1 LQEWA
6 DDLEQMEDKHRHFS
20 HLYGLYP
27 GNVISA
33 KRTPELVDPV
43 KKVLEQRGD
52 GGTGFSRAWKMSLW
66 ARLYDGNRANKIFQ
80 GYIKDQCYPSLFA
93 KCFTPLQVDG
103 SFGVTAGV
111 TEMLMQ
117 SHEGVI
123 DLIPALPDEWRDGS
137 FNGVCAR
144 GAFELKF
151 SWKEKIVTS
160 VEILSKSG
168 QYCRLRAGSLITV
181 TSNGKRV
188 KVTKYP
194 DGSIRFNAEKGKIY
208 KLAK

>member
-1 LQEWA
+1 
-6 DDLEQMEDKHRHFS
+6 MEDKHRHFS

-66 ARLYDGNRANKIFQ
+66 ARLYDGNKANKIFQ

-103 SFGVTAGV
+103 SFGVTAGI

-117 SHEGVI
+117 SHEGII
-123 DLIPALPDEWRDGS
+123 DLLPALPDEWSDGR

-144 GAFELKF
+144 GGFDLNFA
-151 SWKEKIVTS
+151 WKGKTLTE
-160 VEILSKSG
+160 VEVLSKTG
-168 QYCRLRAGSLITV
+168 NICRIKAGNLNTV
-181 TSNGKRV
+181 SNNGKKV

-194 DGSIRFNAEKGKIY
+194 DGSIGFGTKPGDSYKITGN
-208 KLAK
+208 